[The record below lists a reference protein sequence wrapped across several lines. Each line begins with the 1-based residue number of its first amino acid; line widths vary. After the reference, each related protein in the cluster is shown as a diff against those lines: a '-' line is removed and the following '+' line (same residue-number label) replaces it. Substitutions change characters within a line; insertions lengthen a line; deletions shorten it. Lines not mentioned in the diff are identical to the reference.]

1 MDNLLKTGVD
11 DLYELVK
18 AKGKISVEEAAKALR
33 LPVNVVHSLVDFL
46 VEEKLFGI
54 EYKFTTPYI
63 YISQNHPKEKSEEL
77 SFSKGLFTKE
87 EFFERAKSTKMP
99 FEKINEMWKR
109 YIDGNI
115 TNLKE
120 EFYAKARKR
129 SLGKEKTDFLWNK
142 YLTYLR

>member
-1 MDNLLKTGVD
+1 MDNLLKTSAD

-18 AKGKISVEEAAKALR
+18 EKKKISVDEAAKALR
-33 LPVNVVHSLVDFL
+33 LPVNVVQSLVDFL

-63 YISQNHPKEKSEEL
+63 YISQNNPKEKSGEL
-77 SFSKGLFTKE
+77 SFSKGIFTKE

-115 TNLKE
+115 SNLKE
-120 EFYAKARKR
+120 EFYSKARKR
-129 SLGKEKTDFLWNK
+129 SLGKEKTDFLWGK

>member
-63 YISQNHPKEKSEEL
+63 YISQNRPKEKSEEL

-87 EFFERAKSTKMP
+87 EFFDRAKNTKMP
-99 FEKINEMWKR
+99 FEKINEMWKE

-115 TNLKE
+115 NNLRE
-120 EFYAKARKR
+120 EFYAKAKKR
-129 SLGKEKTDFLWNK
+129 NLDKEKTDFLWNK

>member
-46 VEEKLFGI
+46 VEEKMFGI

-63 YISQNHPKEKSEEL
+63 YLSQNHPKEKSAEL

-87 EFFERAKSTKMP
+87 EFFERAKKSKMP
-99 FEKINEMWKR
+99 FERMNEMWKR
-109 YIDGNI
+109 YIDGNLN
-115 TNLKE
+115 NLRE
-120 EFYAKARKR
+120 EFYIKAKKR
-129 SLGKEKTDFLWNK
+129 NLNKEKTDFLWNK
-142 YLTYLR
+142 YLVYLR

>member
-1 MDNLLKTGVD
+1 MDNLLKTRVD
-11 DLYELVK
+11 DLHELVK
-18 AKGKISVEEAAKALR
+18 SRGKISVEEAAKVLR
-33 LPVNVVHSLVDFL
+33 LPINVVHSLVDFF

-87 EFFERAKSTKMP
+87 EFFERVKKSKMP

-109 YIDGNI
+109 YIDGSIN
-115 TNLKE
+115 NLRE
-120 EFYAKARKR
+120 EFYAKAKKR
-129 SLGKEKTDFLWNK
+129 NLDKDKADILWAK
-142 YLTYLR
+142 YIMYLR